1 MAVANAPVD
10 SSALNERCSLCLG
23 YAPGLG
29 PRLLER
35 AVRSAK

>member
-10 SSALNERCSLCLG
+10 SSALKERCPLCLG

-29 PRLLER
+29 LRLLER
-35 AVRSAK
+35 AARAAG